1 MAQRKPALWCSVE
14 VHAAVDGAEFP
25 ATREELLSRAYQ
37 RNAPEGVLV
46 ALSQLDATQ
55 VYADIGEVC
64 ADVEEHCSLQ
74 LVDAVRGL
82 DFPASGQ
89 AIRKHAEATAA
100 PPLLMQALSRISEH
114 HVYATLA
121 ELCRA
126 VPVLPP
132 ADAAR
137 GGADPPEGEP
147 DQ

>member
-14 VHAAVDGAEFP
+14 VHAAVDGAGFP
-25 ATREELLSRAYQ
+25 ATREELLSRAYS

-55 VYADIGEVC
+55 VYADVGDVC
-64 ADVEEHCSLQ
+64 ADVEHYCSRQ

-82 DFPASGQ
+82 DSPASGQ
-89 AIRKHAEATAA
+89 AIRQHAEATAA
-100 PPLLMQALSRISEH
+100 PPLVRQALGRISQR

-126 VPVLPP
+126 VQVL
-132 ADAAR
+132 
-137 GGADPPEGEP
+137 PPEGEP